1 MARYQAYFRG
11 SQWDARPQLRHRD
24 CRRSAEKNAT
34 FGAALHDG
42 QRASLSDLHPV
53 KQLAVQVFSR
63 DSGTIVRPEKSRKNA
78 TPECQILANRIS
90 RSGGRS
96 DRYTQTDCNVGG
108 GVNQPR
114 AANRRGFDPHPTQ
127 KERTCEDD
135 RQNTPHLRHNSEDK

>member
-1 MARYQAYFRG
+1 MARQQAYFRG
-11 SQWDARPQLRHRD
+11 SRWDARPQLRHRD

-34 FGAALHDG
+34 FGAALAALRDG

-63 DSGTIVRPEKSRKNA
+63 NSGTIVRPEKSRKNA

-114 AANRRGFDPHPTQ
+114 AAYR
-127 KERTCEDD
+127 
-135 RQNTPHLRHNSEDK
+135 